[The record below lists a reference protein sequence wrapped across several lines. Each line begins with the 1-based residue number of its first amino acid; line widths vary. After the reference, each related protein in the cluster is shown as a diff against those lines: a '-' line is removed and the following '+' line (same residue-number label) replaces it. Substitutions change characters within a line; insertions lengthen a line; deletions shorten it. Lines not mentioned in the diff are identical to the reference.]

1 MIPDMGENGASHCLC
16 VALTF
21 EQNSEEWMD
30 EIQLVKKIYS
40 RLVVML
46 MSETEQENR
55 TRT

>member
-1 MIPDMGENGASHCLC
+1 
-16 VALTF
+16 
-21 EQNSEEWMD
+21 MD